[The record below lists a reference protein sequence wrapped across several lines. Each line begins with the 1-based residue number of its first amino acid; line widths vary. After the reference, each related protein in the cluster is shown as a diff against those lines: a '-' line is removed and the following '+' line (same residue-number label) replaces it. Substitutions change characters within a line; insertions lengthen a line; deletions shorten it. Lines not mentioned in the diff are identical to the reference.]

1 MGQSAPSFTVDKM
14 RSLVVFCLLLGSAL
28 AWPYFNDVAIAG
40 PSVAQKQQTL
50 NHLLFK
56 LTEPLSFEDL
66 ATIAKEFDPV
76 ADSSMYKDNGE
87 AAAHLMKELNDNRL
101 LEQHHW
107 FSLFNTRQ
115 REEALML
122 FSVLMNCKD
131 WDCAVG
137 NAAFFREKMNE
148 GEYLY
153 ALVTAVIHS
162 PLGKGLVVPPMYEIT
177 PHMFVNSEIIQ
188 QAYSAQMSREAG
200 VFKVE
205 WTGTQKNPEQ
215 HVAYF
220 GEDIGMNVHHVTWH
234 MDYPFWWD
242 DEKSGGVHLDRKGEL
257 FFWAHHQLTA
267 RFDAERLSN
276 HLDMVEEL
284 YWDRPIVEG
293 FAPHTTYRYG
303 GEFPTRPDNINF
315 ADVEGLVRVRDMIIH
330 EQRIRDA
337 IDLGYITA
345 KDGSHI
351 DITGTDGIDH
361 LGDIIESSVYSPNR
375 LYYGALHNEAH
386 ILLGRQS
393 DPQGRFNLPPSVM
406 EHFETATRD
415 PAFFRLHKYMDN
427 IFKEH
432 KDTLPA
438 YTEEDLAFPGV
449 HLTGV
454 DIEGE
459 FVTYFE
465 DFDIDL
471 KMALDTSNVA
481 AMTDVKAIASRLNH
495 KDFAYNFHIKN
506 DGGDH
511 KHAIIR
517 VYLCP
522 QKTNQG
528 VIMPVD
534 EARWHC
540 IEMDKFWKKLDAGE
554 NHISRTSKQSSLTVP
569 DIPSFSELIH
579 KADEAVK
586 NGEEFD
592 TCTYEKQC
600 GIPNRM
606 LLPKGNEEGLEFWLE
621 VIVNDAIADNYE
633 FMEDN
638 IESHSHCGVRGEEY
652 PDKRPMG
659 FPMDRPI
666 PDERLFMNADNI
678 HSQLVKIFHK

>member
-1 MGQSAPSFTVDKM
+1 MGQSAPNFTVDKM

-162 PLGKGLVVPPMYEIT
+162 PLGK
-177 PHMFVNSEIIQ
+177 
-188 QAYSAQMSREAG
+188 
-200 VFKVE
+200 VE

-293 FAPHTTYRYG
+293 F
-303 GEFPTRPDNINF
+303 
-315 ADVEGLVRVRDMIIH
+315 
-330 EQRIRDA
+330 
-337 IDLGYITA
+337 
-345 KDGSHI
+345 
-351 DITGTDGIDH
+351 
-361 LGDIIESSVYSPNR
+361 
-375 LYYGALHNEAH
+375 
-386 ILLGRQS
+386 
-393 DPQGRFNLPPSVM
+393 
-406 EHFETATRD
+406 
-415 PAFFRLHKYMDN
+415 
-427 IFKEH
+427 
-432 KDTLPA
+432 
-438 YTEEDLAFPGV
+438 
-449 HLTGV
+449 
-454 DIEGE
+454 
-459 FVTYFE
+459 
-465 DFDIDL
+465 
-471 KMALDTSNVA
+471 
-481 AMTDVKAIASRLNH
+481 
-495 KDFAYNFHIKN
+495 
-506 DGGDH
+506 
-511 KHAIIR
+511 
-517 VYLCP
+517 
-522 QKTNQG
+522 
-528 VIMPVD
+528 
-534 EARWHC
+534 
-540 IEMDKFWKKLDAGE
+540 
-554 NHISRTSKQSSLTVP
+554 
-569 DIPSFSELIH
+569 
-579 KADEAVK
+579 
-586 NGEEFD
+586 
-592 TCTYEKQC
+592 
-600 GIPNRM
+600 
-606 LLPKGNEEGLEFWLE
+606 
-621 VIVNDAIADNYE
+621 
-633 FMEDN
+633 
-638 IESHSHCGVRGEEY
+638 
-652 PDKRPMG
+652 
-659 FPMDRPI
+659 
-666 PDERLFMNADNI
+666 
-678 HSQLVKIFHK
+678 